1 MPSHDPRRKI
11 LSHGNLWVLA
21 IMYFFYNYNLNVYQ
35 DWYATYLRQ
44 SKGMT
49 LAQMKI
55 KGMDKPYFSKGERVA
70 CVRPTGWSCIAD
82 TDDLNRGRRKLTLRF
97 ELPRGSYATML
108 VKRITSLE
116 LPST

>member
-1 MPSHDPRRKI
+1 
-11 LSHGNLWVLA
+11 
-21 IMYFFYNYNLNVYQ
+21 
-35 DWYATYLRQ
+35 
-44 SKGMT
+44 
-49 LAQMKI
+49 MKI

-70 CVRPTGWSCIAD
+70 CVRPTGWSCTGDA
-82 TDDLNRGRRKLTLRF
+82 DDLNRGRRKLTLRF